1 MNTLTKL
8 GFVSLITTM
17 AGCLDG
23 MDDAQVQQELASD
36 EAGAADDGSKL
47 EAQADVAD
55 DGSKLDA
62 QAAAAPVAS
71 LVGCTG
77 YACDNKDPVAMGCT
91 AGAQLLRTA
100 WITYSS
106 SYLAKVEGWYSA
118 TCGAQWTRVINWSA
132 SPATISASQAQN
144 GILYGQVFANNAPT
158 NWSVNSKMFSAAY
171 FMQACGDWGFGYSN
185 CSTGY

>member
-1 MNTLTKL
+1 MHTLAKL
-8 GFVSLITTM
+8 GFVSLIASMT
-17 AGCLDG
+17 GCLDGTDG
-23 MDDAQVQQELASD
+23 MDDAQAPQELAA
-36 EAGAADDGSKL
+36 EEG
-47 EAQADVAD
+47 VAD

-77 YACDNKDPVAMGCT
+77 YGCDNKDPVAMGCT

-100 WITYSS
+100 WITYST
-106 SYLAKVEGWYSA
+106 SYLAKIEGWYSA
-118 TCGAQWTRVINWSA
+118 TCGAQWTRVINWST

-144 GILYGQVFANNAPT
+144 GTLYGQVFANNAPT
-158 NWSVNSKMFSAAY
+158 NWGVNSRMFSAAY